1 MPRRVW
7 GAFVLLLVGSMLLGA
22 CRLVTTPTPAPTLA
36 VTATPSATPVPGKT
50 PLPTASP
57 ILPTPTPDGPLPSV
71 VAELDLGLPL
81 GEAYGPAALAVD
93 DQGLAYV
100 VSQRHGETGLA
111 CLAVVDL
118 AGGQVRALWPLPG
131 RATGPVAAGGGRV
144 YVAYEGPDNKG
155 HLLALQGATGEALQD
170 LPLEA
175 GPRPEQL
182 WTAPALGRLYAV
194 TAEGVQ
200 VRDAVTL
207 QILALLPYPFQTT
220 YRWVLG
226 DPQGDRLYVAL
237 SNALYAYRASDLAL
251 QWQVEAPAQWLGGLV
266 LDVSGALLVAQG
278 LKEEKGQSKAEVLL
292 YDAAQGQLLG
302 RFTPPWGETRWA
314 LAWADAAARRIVYQE
329 RVYPAQRPPL
339 VQVWSSDLEG
349 YPTGER
355 VSLGGGAVLQTLPRQ
370 AHLFALGAT
379 SHEVVW
385 LEGARLAQR
394 RSVALGVE
402 LHDLV
407 VDRDQGR
414 IYLNDTAG
422 RLYEVDAAGAVRGK
436 VAARRSVVAGSG
448 ELTLD
453 PLGRRLLVAQAEGDG
468 DRVSVVRLDTLQ
480 VTQVI
485 TGGNRVALDTRRSR
499 ALVGWQTGALPLPG
513 EVQVWDLATGE
524 RVGAIPQAG
533 VPAYNPL
540 RDEIVVA
547 GYSAHAYDAGSL
559 RHLAALTP
567 DIDAQ
572 SCPGCTGQATVVGA
586 LVYQPLNALLIQV
599 TTTSAGKGPGVLP
612 PPRVLSLDALTPLSH
627 TFTVLST
634 CAGET
639 IVWPARNGRVVES
652 IVYSRYV
659 QRANLVVR
667 RAQTGELLTWRDG
680 LALDLLTPDG
690 KLALVTRDERWLALE
705 TEEWTPV
712 GYTPRFCIH
721 SYDPQSELMYALE
734 GARLTILLPRWGQ
747 PAKGP
752 APQEAKERGP
762 VRALQVSPGYGEDKT
777 LFVVGERGVYR
788 SRDGGQSWHQLH
800 GGLPQV
806 RYPADA
812 HLTLALS
819 PAFARDRTLFVGGWD
834 GGSRGFGVWRSTDGG
849 DTWQPVW
856 RGLSHLC
863 VEELVCSQDF
873 ARDGALLAYCRY
885 DNLSA
890 GEAGRSVFRSRDRG
904 EHWEWV
910 AQVPNQE
917 QGLRALP
924 QAAELLPQPPGP
936 PVRSAKG
943 ARVLERIEATAGW
956 RPALE
961 FPLGEYWVAQ
971 ATAPRYPDEPTLF
984 VLTTVRCY
992 RSLDGGKNWEV
1003 AKGLPAPGGKFTALA
1018 TAEDA
1023 QGETLLLLGDEAGQV
1038 RALAEEALAWA
1049 KYP

>member
-1 MPRRVW
+1 MRTRVSW
-7 GAFVLLLVGSMLLGA
+7 ALSLSLAGLILLAA
-22 CRLVTTPTPAPTLA
+22 CRLVATPTPVPVPPPMPAPTA
-36 VTATPSATPVPGKT
+36 TTAPGETPRPS
-50 PLPTASP
+50 ASP

-71 VAELDLGLPL
+71 LAELDLGLPL
-81 GEAYGPAALAVD
+81 GDAYHPVALAEEE
-93 DQGLAYV
+93 QGLAYV
-100 VSQRHGETGLA
+100 VSQRCGAAGLA
-111 CLAVVDL
+111 CLSVVDL
-118 AGGQVRALWPLPG
+118 AAGQVRALWPLPG
-131 RATGPVAAGGGRV
+131 RSPGPVAAGGGRV
-144 YVAYEGPDNKG
+144 YVAYEDLEYKG
-155 HLLALQGATGEALQD
+155 HLLVLAAVSGEVLQD
-170 LPLEA
+170 LLLEA
-175 GPRPEQL
+175 GPRIEQL
-182 WTAPALGRLYAV
+182 WLQPALGRLYAV
-194 TAEGVQ
+194 TGAGVQ
-200 VRDAVTL
+200 VRDAATL
-207 QILALLPYPFQTT
+207 QMLELLPYPFQTT
-220 YRWVLG
+220 YRCVVV
-226 DPQGDRLYVAL
+226 DPSGDRFYVAL
-237 SNALYAYRASDLAL
+237 SNALYAYRASDMAL
-251 QWQVEAPAQWLGGLV
+251 QWQMEAPAQWLGSLV
-266 LDVSGALLVAQG
+266 LDAGGALLVAQG
-278 LKEEKGQSKAEVLL
+278 LSEAGGKAKTEVLL

-302 RFTPPWGETRWA
+302 RFTPGWGGTAWT

-339 VQVWSSDLEG
+339 VHLWSSDLEG

-355 VSLGGGAVLQTLPRQ
+355 VSLGGGAMPQPLPRS
-370 AHLFALGAT
+370 HRLYVLGAT

-385 LEGARLAQR
+385 LEGARLAER

-402 LHDLV
+402 LRDLV
-407 VDRDQGR
+407 VDRDQKR

-436 VAARRSVVAGSG
+436 VALRRSAVAGSG

-453 PLGRRLLVAQAEGDG
+453 PLGRRLLVAEAGGDG
-468 DRVSVVRLDTLQ
+468 DRVSVVRLDSLQ

-513 EVQVWDLATGE
+513 EVQVWDLARGE

-533 VPAYNPL
+533 MPAYNPL
-540 RDEIVVA
+540 RDEIIVA
-547 GYSAHAYDAGSL
+547 GYSAHAYDAASL
-559 RHLAALTP
+559 KHVAALTP
-567 DIDAQ
+567 DMDAQ
-572 SCPGCTGQATVVGA
+572 ACPGCTGQAAVIGAVVH
-586 LVYQPLNALLIQV
+586 QPLNALLIQV
-599 TTTSAGKGPGVLP
+599 TITSAGKGPGVMP
-612 PPRVLSLDALTPLSH
+612 PPRVLSLDTYTPLSH
-627 TFTVLST
+627 TVTVLST
-634 CAGET
+634 CGGET
-639 IVWPARNGRVVES
+639 IVWPAREGRVVENV
-652 IVYSRYV
+652 VYSRYV

-705 TEEWTPV
+705 TEEWTPM

-721 SYDPQSELMYALE
+721 SYDPEGELMYALE

-747 PAKGP
+747 PAKGT

-762 VRALQVSPGYGEDKT
+762 VRALQVSPGYGADQT
-777 LFVVGERGVYR
+777 LFMVGERGVYR
-788 SRDGGQSWHQLH
+788 SRDGGQSWQQLQ

-834 GGSRGFGVWRSTDGG
+834 GGGRGFGVWRSTDGG

-873 ARDGALLAYCRY
+873 ARDGTLLAYCRY
-885 DNLSA
+885 DNLSV
-890 GEAGRSVFRSRDRG
+890 GEAGRSVFRSTDRG

-917 QGLRALP
+917 QGVRALP
-924 QAAELLPQPPGP
+924 QADALLPQPPSP

-943 ARVLERIEATAGW
+943 ARVLERIEPTAGW
-956 RPALE
+956 APALE

-971 ATAPRYPDEPTLF
+971 ATAPRYPDEPTVF
-984 VLTTVRCY
+984 VLSTVRCY
-992 RSLDGGKNWEV
+992 RSLDGGKTWEV
-1003 AKGLPAPGGKFTALA
+1003 AKGLPAPARYSALA

-1023 QGETLLLLGDEAGQV
+1023 RGETLLLLGDEAGQV
-1038 RALAEEALAWA
+1038 RILAEEALTWI